1 MRQVLITLT
10 ILFGMTLLAEA
21 ADNCDA
27 KKKLYENKLDQWKEI
42 ETKMKSPEVTK
53 AQYDGYL
60 PQYKALWDEAE
71 TLKAD
76 YLKCKDESEN
86 QHKAAYNDG
95 IRLKKEK
102 NYKEA
107 LDKFKEALKIKN
119 DFTDALEQIA
129 DVNAEMGNY
138 AEMEKSMEKL
148 TDDEARGK
156 IYYKVGNNLMH
167 TSPDQAIEYYLK
179 MSKFY
184 KPDNAFYLIGGV
196 YVSKKNDPK
205 NAVVYYKKALQIDP
219 KDHKTYN
226 ALGGSLVELSNITT
240 VKEEKDKL
248 IEEAVSVLLKG
259 VQLGEK
265 GYRKYYELC
274 VRLAQLYNLQ
284 GKAISALEYA
294 DKSIKLSK
302 DSKYSLGHLERA
314 VALIKMKKFDDAKKS
329 LAIAQEDF
337 LTKQSVEF
345 WLAEIERS
353 KN

>member
-10 ILFGMTLLAEA
+10 ILFGLTMLIEA

-27 KKKLYENKLDQWKEI
+27 KKKLYDDKMDQWKEI
-42 ETKMKSPEVTK
+42 ETKMKSPEITK
-53 AQYDGYL
+53 AQYDSYL
-60 PQYKALWDEAE
+60 PKYKELWDEAE
-71 TLKAD
+71 NLKAD

-86 QHKAAYNDG
+86 QHKAAYNEG

-102 NYKEA
+102 S
-107 LDKFKEALKIKN
+107 FKEALQKFQESLKIKQ
-119 DFTDALEQIA
+119 DFTDAIEQIA
-129 DVNAEMGNY
+129 DVNAEMSNFV
-138 AEMEKSMEKL
+138 EMEKYIEKM

-156 IYYKVGNNLMH
+156 IYYKVGNSLMH
-167 TSPDQAIEYYLK
+167 ANPDQAIEYYLK
-179 MSKFY
+179 MSKYY

-205 NAVVYYKKALQIDP
+205 NAVTYYKKALQIDP

-226 ALGGSLVELSNITT
+226 ALGGSLVELSNMTN

-248 IEEAVSVLLKG
+248 IDEAVSVLLKG

-265 GYRKYYELC
+265 GYKKYYELC
-274 VRLAQLYNLQ
+274 VRLAQLYNQQ
-284 GKAISALEYA
+284 GKAVSALEYA

-302 DSKYSLGHLERA
+302 DSKYSLGHLERG

-329 LAIAQEDF
+329 LLIAQEDF

-345 WLAEIERS
+345 WLSEIDRT